1 MSGVY
6 EQLTQFPLFSGIS
19 ESELKEL
26 AGEMSLKSFDA
37 GNDIIR
43 EGDTGEEMYLLT
55 AGTVDV
61 IKKTMFGDSYVC
73 ATLDSDKHCV
83 FGEMALIDSDVRSAT
98 VRAKTSCSTLVIDKC
113 AFDRYIN
120 AHPSTGIVLLKLI
133 SINLVRNL
141 REENNNLELVYQAL
155 IDEIENS

>member
-6 EQLTQFPLFSGIS
+6 EQLKQFPFLSGIDD
-19 ESELKEL
+19 SELREL
-26 AGEMSLKSFDA
+26 AEELTSKSFDA
-37 GNDIIR
+37 GADIIT
-43 EGDTGEEMYLLT
+43 EGDIGVDMYLLT
-55 AGTVDV
+55 EGTVDV
-61 IKKTMFGDSYVC
+61 IKKTVFGDSYVC

-98 VRAKTSCSTLVIDKC
+98 VRAKTACKTLVIDRD
-113 AFDRYIN
+113 AFDRYIA